1 MADDQRAKVIAK
13 IARLKALS
21 ECKTGNKNEAATAA
35 ALMQRLMLEHRIE
48 TEELSRANDNGVM
61 REPLGLRDKSFP
73 PWKQH
78 LITNLAKHNGCTPCG
93 IGAPAHSVDV
103 FGRAEDIALFRQIYK
118 FVRDEIERLCLVW
131 ASQSCCERCVK
142 QRREWK
148 FGASCGVISAI
159 KTEVET
165 ARKCFST
172 SALARIDQRF
182 EEAVA
187 ATRELGIEAT
197 SKRKAIRVSSVFG
210 DGFAIGRTIDSGRR
224 PAGALR

>member
-1 MADDQRAKVIAK
+1 MADDQRAKVISK

-48 TEELSRANDNGVM
+48 MEELSRATDNGVM
-61 REPLGLRDKSFP
+61 REPLGRKDKSFP

-78 LITNLAKHNGCTPCG
+78 LITNLAIHNGCTPVG
-93 IGAPAHSVDV
+93 IGAPTRSVDI
-103 FGRAEDIALFRQIYK
+103 FGRAEDIALFRQIYT

-131 ASQSCCERCVK
+131 ASQRWNGNDVK
-142 QRREWK
+142 LRREWK
-148 FGASCGVISAI
+148 FGAVCGVLSSI
-159 KTEVET
+159 KTEVVE

-172 SALARIDQRF
+172 SALARIDQRY

-187 ATRELGIEAT
+187 ATRELGIEAD
-197 SKRKAIRVSSVFG
+197 SKKRAIRTGSAFQE
-210 DGFAIGRTIDSGRR
+210 GFAKGRTIDSGRR